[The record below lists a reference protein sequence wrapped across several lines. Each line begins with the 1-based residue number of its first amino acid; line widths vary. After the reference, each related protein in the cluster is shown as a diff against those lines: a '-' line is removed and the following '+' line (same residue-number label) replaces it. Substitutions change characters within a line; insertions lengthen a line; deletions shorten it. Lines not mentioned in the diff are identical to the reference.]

1 MAISKTLQQ
10 IIDLVA
16 DVAPAYDFVYANAN
30 MMNVQ
35 ADSAQFSLCYC
46 EEITSQRYNKNAV
59 GRMFKH
65 TAIELYFMRRA
76 PMQGEAIGR
85 DEIREQIE
93 QEAVLPFLRRL
104 WDRQPFTQA
113 ITGETPPPMF
123 DDNDVA
129 VAIRFEWEEVIC

>member
-10 IIDLVA
+10 VIDTVA
-16 DVAPAYDFVYANAN
+16 EVAPDYDFVYANAN
-30 MMNVQ
+30 MMNVK
-35 ADSAQFSLCYC
+35 ADDAQFPLCYC
-46 EEITSQRYNKNAV
+46 EEITTQRYLNTAY
-59 GRMFKH
+59 GRLFKY
-65 TAIELYFMRRA
+65 TSFELYFMKRT

-93 QEAVLPFLRRL
+93 QEAVLPFLRVL
-104 WDRQPFTQA
+104 WARQPQTNA

-129 VAIRFEWEEVIC
+129 VSIRFEWEEAIC